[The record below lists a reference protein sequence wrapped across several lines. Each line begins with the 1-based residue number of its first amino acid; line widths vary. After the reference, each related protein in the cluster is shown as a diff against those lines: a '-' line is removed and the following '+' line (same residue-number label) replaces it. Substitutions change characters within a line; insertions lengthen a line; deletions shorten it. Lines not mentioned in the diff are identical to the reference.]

1 MNRFLGLDVGSKRIG
16 VAISD
21 PLFITGQP
29 VKTINRTSDAN
40 AIAEINE
47 ICKEYNV
54 SVIVVGL
61 PKNMNGTLGSQA
73 IDTQNFANLIKEHI
87 GINIEF
93 VDERL
98 TSKEAERYLI
108 ELNKK
113 PSRNKGLIDM
123 ASAVIILQQ
132 YLDRRR

>member
-29 VKTINRTSDAN
+29 VKTISRTSDAN
-40 AIAEINE
+40 AIEEIKE

-54 SVIVVGL
+54 SAIVVGL
-61 PKNMNGTLGSQA
+61 PKNMNGSLGSQA
-73 IDTQNFANLIKEHI
+73 IATQNFADLIKEQI

-108 ELNKK
+108 EQNKK
-113 PSRNKGLIDM
+113 PSKNKGLIDM